1 MSIKNWW
8 RHPQVQ
14 PLIRSYTGL
23 SEREQKLTALTLM
36 VLLAA
41 VLLMLI
47 LWPMLEHNRSLYA
60 DIHKASV
67 SNDQLQQRLTALR
80 TEVHPDPDEPVRREI
95 TNTENNQALVDE
107 RIAAL
112 TSALIPPAQM
122 TELLGNV
129 LAGNK
134 NLKPLELTTLAPVRV
149 SLGEGFEEVELY
161 RHALRLRVQATYPAL
176 LSYLQALDELP
187 WVISW
192 DELDYQ
198 VKNYPSGEFELEVS
212 ALSRQQEVLGGR

>member
-1 MSIKNWW
+1 MSLKNWW

-23 SEREQKLTALTLM
+23 SAREQKLTALTLTI
-36 VLLAA
+36 LLAA
-41 VLLMLI
+41 LLLI
-47 LWPMLEHNRSLYA
+47 LVLMPVLKHNRDLYS
-60 DIHKASV
+60 DVKKATAT
-67 SNDQLQQRLTALR
+67 NEQLQQRLTALR
-80 TEVHPDPDEPVRREI
+80 TEVRPDPDEPVRREI
-95 TNTENNQALVDE
+95 SATENNQALVDE
-107 RIAAL
+107 RIMAL

-134 NLKPLELTTLAPVRV
+134 NLKPLELTTLPAVRV

-176 LSYLQALDELP
+176 VSYLQALDELP

-192 DELDYQ
+192 DSLDFQ